1 MRHFKETLRPMNLYS
16 RVPAA
21 AVLLLS
27 LGVLTGC
34 NQLKARD
41 QINRG
46 VQSFKNAQYE
56 QAIGHFQEAIR
67 LDPKLEQAKL
77 YLGTAYSYQVVP
89 NSTDDANMKLA
100 NNAIAIFKDNL
111 QQHPGDPDSLRQLAS
126 IYRNIKQPAE
136 AKQYEMQVIAADPKD
151 AEAHYTIGA
160 VDFVETY
167 NNAVKIL
174 GEDGLKDNGDG
185 NPKMSK
191 AACAKIKAAN
201 TAQVAEA
208 IDHLNQAI
216 QLRADYDDAMQY
228 ANLMYRRKADT
239 DCGDPAAVKADL
251 AKADDFVKQAMGA
264 RANNEKKKE
273 EKAAHG
279 VSLDK

>member
-1 MRHFKETLRPMNLYS
+1 MNLYT

-27 LGVLTGC
+27 LGLFTGC

-89 NSTDDANMKLA
+89 NSTDDANMKMA
-100 NNAIAIFKDNL
+100 NNAINIFKENL
-111 QQHPGDPDSLRQLAS
+111 QAHPGDPDSLRQLAS
-126 IYRNIKQPAE
+126 IYRNIKQPAV

-160 VDFVETY
+160 VNFVEAY
-167 NNAVKIL
+167 NNTVKIL
-174 GEDGLKDNGDG
+174 GEDGIKYNGDG
-185 NPKMSK
+185 DPKMSK
-191 AACAKIKAAN
+191 GACAKIKAAN
-201 TAQVAEA
+201 TGLVNEA
-208 IDHLNQAI
+208 IDHLNQAT
-216 QLRADYDDAMQY
+216 QLRTDYEDAMSY
-228 ANLMYRRKADT
+228 LNLMYRQKADV
-239 DCGDPAAVKADL
+239 DCGDPVAVKADL
-251 AKADDFVKQAMGA
+251 AKADDYVKQAMGA
-264 RANNEKKKE
+264 RAINEKKKE
-273 EKAAHG
+273 EKASHG